1 MRKNPEGAAMSQL
14 LYALPL
20 LACPVAM
27 GLMMWFMMRSK
38 ATDQQAQSAPTAEQE
53 QELIRLRK
61 EVDALRGDIATK
73 PTLRKDSSA

>member
-1 MRKNPEGAAMSQL
+1 MSQL

-38 ATDQQAQSAPTAEQE
+38 RTSTTDQQTQSAPTTEQE

-61 EVDALRGDIATK
+61 EVDALRGDLATK
-73 PTLRKDSSA
+73 PSLHKDSST